1 MSDAAPARFAP
12 GDRVRVCSTDPDHH
26 TRAPRYVR
34 GHQGVVVES
43 HGQVQGPVWLLFLH
57 TRQGLLSRRHYL
69 GCMDGDNEDFAFGSA
84 QWTGPNTVRVAE
96 GDGRTFD
103 VTIGNDGTPDH
114 TIGSKDA
121 CYRL

>member
-43 HGQVQGPVWLLFLH
+43 HGAWPLADDRARGLSDPRVEPVYMVRFAAQDLWGAGAHWVTVDLW
-57 TRQGLLSRRHYL
+57 QSYL
-69 GCMDGDNEDFAFGSA
+69 DAV
-84 QWTGPNTVRVAE
+84 TGGEA
-96 GDGRTFD
+96 
-103 VTIGNDGTPDH
+103 
-114 TIGSKDA
+114 
-121 CYRL
+121 